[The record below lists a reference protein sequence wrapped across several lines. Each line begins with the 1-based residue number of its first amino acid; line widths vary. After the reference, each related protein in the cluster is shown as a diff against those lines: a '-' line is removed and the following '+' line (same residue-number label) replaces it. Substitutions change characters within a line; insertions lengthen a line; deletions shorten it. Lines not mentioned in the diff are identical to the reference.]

1 MAIRANSL
9 RFSGEENM
17 TKKGQALLE
26 QFQTHKQDDLALT
39 LQLNRWSSALISQMV
54 QEMEQRLVD
63 SDIAVEADSDSSFW
77 AEIS

>member
-1 MAIRANSL
+1 
-9 RFSGEENM
+9 M

-39 LQLNRWSSALISQMV
+39 LQLNRWSSVLISQMV

-77 AEIS
+77 AEIN